1 MSAKKYVED
10 GVLGDYGDTMFLHTD
25 TPNFKEVLRI
35 GQLEVTMQQRQIN
48 RGALNKDL
56 SDVDLRPIR
65 VNNVAMGVRCPYTLL
80 DKCGRAL
87 PAWDTPYEE
96 IITMSKDQ

>member
-1 MSAKKYVED
+1 MEV
-10 GVLGDYGDTMFLHTD
+10 GVLGDCGDTMFLHTE

-35 GQLEVTMQQRQIN
+35 GHLDVTMQQRQIN
-48 RGALNKDL
+48 RDALNKDL
-56 SDVDLRPIR
+56 FDADLRPIR

-87 PAWDTPYEE
+87 PAAWDAPYEE
-96 IITMSKDQ
+96 IISMWKDQ